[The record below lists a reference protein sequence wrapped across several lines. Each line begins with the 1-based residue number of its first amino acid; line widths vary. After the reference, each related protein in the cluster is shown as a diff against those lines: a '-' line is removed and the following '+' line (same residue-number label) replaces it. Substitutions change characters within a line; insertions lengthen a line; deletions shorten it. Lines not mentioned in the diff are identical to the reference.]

1 MLVSDIFKCAHL
13 TVIHTMLII
22 GVLTVL
28 LCENNAKW
36 KFSAA
41 LPIHLDIR
49 QILLRINAI

>member
-13 TVIHTMLII
+13 TVIHTMFII

-28 LCENNAKW
+28 LCENNA